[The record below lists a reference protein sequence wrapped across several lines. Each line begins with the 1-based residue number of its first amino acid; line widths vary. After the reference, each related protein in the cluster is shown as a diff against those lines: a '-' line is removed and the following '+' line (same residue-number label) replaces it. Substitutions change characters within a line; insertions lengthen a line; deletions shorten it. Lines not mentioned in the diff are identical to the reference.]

1 LLVVSQVR
9 KMKNRT
15 HMLNKKLLPI
25 VDRKD
30 TRVLEKD
37 LEPKREFVISIRMT
51 PFQRYLYKKFVT
63 LLSELDTNKKLL
75 IGYHSLMR
83 VWNHPACAVTHHHKV
98 VTDQGKQEEKQ
109 QRSAGA
115 PSGSGGGAGGG
126 LTAASSAG
134 IAIAAAIAAS
144 GAAAAVPGE
153 ASASTPQPSGARA
166 VAAGVSATPKLLALK
181 NSSSVSAAKGPRA
194 ECNLH
199 YVRSQLDSTYRHF
212 LENSAQLLA
221 QVEQSA
227 SQTEEALLSRS
238 AAEEGG
244 DNANRRSGSAHATPV
259 KRARAESGDSD
270 DTGDGTL
277 RSRSSSRMDTAGSD
291 AEEAEG
297 TDADLGSF
305 VVDDDYVEY
314 EDGHVSVLNSEGEDT
329 AMDTVD
335 TPSDAEWRPSRGSS
349 GVDRDR
355 NSTTDGPDDRVLE
368 RASKGRRRP
377 SKKERQAR
385 KAAEQAS
392 AGGAAAA
399 ATSGEAL
406 AASVLP
412 TPLAAQSV
420 CAPGEAGLDAQ
431 AAVEEVGEGEVSTPT
446 ADATPSQVRSQAAA
460 EEVTGVRVPMALVP
474 PEVWAEQ
481 LLLRTQS
488 FTSATSGGDSSRPP
502 SALSGDTPAGAG
514 AVPASDASSSTSSPI
529 DALFGTT
536 AIDDELTERKLAEAE
551 LLEIHTI
558 KSDWWRHTDEG
569 DAAGG
574 PSNSA
579 ASGEP
584 TSSQSGLALS
594 SLGLL
599 QLSNKVT
606 TLLSLI
612 ALSVMHGDKLLVFSQ
627 SLYSLNMIELFL
639 NMPHW
644 DRLVDRVQEGRHERY
659 NFSEWRLNK
668 QYLRIDGSTP
678 QRQKTIDKFNQPDAK
693 FHLMLVSTKAGNM
706 GVNLQAANRVVIF
719 DTSWNPVHDLQAMY
733 RCYRYGQKKPVF
745 VYRLLSAGSM
755 EERIYRLQVKKQ
767 SLAARVVDAQMP
779 DNHFSEEELLSFED
793 TDTAED
799 LARAEQVLRKGVED
813 TVLSEFVR
821 HFGADL
827 LTSIEDHGG
836 LLEDKEDEHLTA
848 EEQLQAEE
856 ELQLEMK
863 RGTADAVQG
872 QKEVQAALAVT
883 EAQRQHMRQL
893 MEQGGWTAAH
903 MLAVGQGRA
912 VDPTLINTSPC
923 AASGSGGSVLTATVS
938 SSAPV
943 ASTATP
949 AASPSSYSIYNY
961 FPNLRAAVTATSS
974 PGTEQ
979 RTKAVELI
987 HVVTGELIRIFST
1000 GTEAAEFFA
1009 TMQSNISYCLHNVR
1023 PDFLGFKWR
1032 LYAGPAINCK
1042 FDIPTTSS
1050 YLQASP
1056 RSVWLIYVVEAIA
1069 QLQPSLA
1076 LCYAVQVRNP
1086 AAYDP
1091 AKESR
1096 LVGQVMSAE
1105 RRLDPSKYSAS
1116 PELALAMSAVVSN
1129 PPLPLDDHA
1138 QPHVQ
1143 GTSAGTPLP
1152 SLPPL
1157 VSGKGGADH
1166 SQGSE
1171 SGHSSTGGTGSVMD
1185 GALWSCTLCTLEN
1198 TSATHPAECRLC
1210 GSPRNFNNPLTANVA
1225 SSTPVAAAQ
1234 ADALAGVYRRWTALK
1249 PSGSTAARPG
1259 PALVQQTRPASA
1271 GAVPAGASVARQA
1284 TASAAAVPSSAVS
1297 APLAERSAGSWTQ
1310 NDDELLVLCAAC
1322 AAEPAVGYV
1331 GAATI
1336 LNRRAQLRHAPLR
1349 TPEEVA
1355 ERHRQLLQSGR
1366 DAEIRLL
1373 PHVAQAIQNHRASK
1387 RRP

>member
-1 LLVVSQVR
+1 MLVVSQVR

-83 VWNHPACAVTHHHKV
+83 VWNHPACAVTHHYKV
-98 VTDQGKQEEKQ
+98 VTDQSKQEDKQ
-109 QRSAGA
+109 QRSASA

-126 LTAASSAG
+126 LTAASSA
-134 IAIAAAIAAS
+134 ASAAATAAS
-144 GAAAAVPGE
+144 GAAASVPGE
-153 ASASTPQPSGARA
+153 ASASTPQPSGASA

-194 ECNLH
+194 ECNLY
-199 YVRSQLDSTYRHF
+199 YVRTQLDSTYRHF

-238 AAEEGG
+238 AADDGD

-277 RSRSSSRMDTAGSD
+277 RSSRSSSRMDTAGSD

-305 VVDDDYVEY
+305 VVDDDIIEY
-314 EDGHVSVLNSEGEDT
+314 EDGHVSVLNSEDEDT
-329 AMDTVD
+329 GMDTVD

-355 NSTTDGPDDRVLE
+355 NSTTDGPDDRVHE
-368 RASKGRRRP
+368 RASKGRRRLG
-377 SKKERQAR
+377 KKERQAR
-385 KAAEQAS
+385 KAAEQAG
-392 AGGAAAA
+392 ADGAAAA

-412 TPLAAQSV
+412 APLAAQPVS
-420 CAPGEAGLDAQ
+420 APAQAGLEAQ
-431 AAVEEVGEGEVSTPT
+431 AAVEEEGEGEAPMDT
-446 ADATPSQVRSQAAA
+446 AGAALVQVRSQAAA
-460 EEVTGVRVPMALVP
+460 EEVTGVRLPMALVP

-481 LLLRTQS
+481 LLLRTQC
-488 FTSATSGGDSSRPP
+488 FTSPTSGGDSSRPP
-502 SALSGDTPAGAG
+502 SALSGDTPVGTG
-514 AVPASDASSSTSSPI
+514 AVPGSDASSSASSPI

-536 AIDDELTERKLAEAE
+536 AIDDELTERRLAEAE

-558 KSDWWRHTDEG
+558 KSDWWRHTEEG

-644 DRLVDRVQEGRHERY
+644 DRLVDRVQEGRHEHY

-779 DNHFSEEELLSFED
+779 DNHFNEEELLSFED

-848 EEQLQAEE
+848 EEQQQAEE

-863 RGTADAVQG
+863 RGTADAAQG
-872 QKEVQAALAVT
+872 QKELQGALAVT

-903 MLAVGQGRA
+903 MLAVGQGRT
-912 VDPTLINTSPC
+912 VDPTLINTSPR

-949 AASPSSYSIYNY
+949 AASPSSHSIYNY

-987 HVVTGELIRIFST
+987 HVVTGELIRIFAT

-1023 PDFLGFKWR
+1023 PDFLGFKWM
-1032 LYAGPAINCK
+1032 LYSGPAINCK
-1042 FDIPTTSS
+1042 FDVPTTSS

-1056 RSVWLIYVVEAIA
+1056 RSV
-1069 QLQPSLA
+1069 
-1076 LCYAVQVRNP
+1076 
-1086 AAYDP
+1086 
-1091 AKESR
+1091 
-1096 LVGQVMSAE
+1096 
-1105 RRLDPSKYSAS
+1105 
-1116 PELALAMSAVVSN
+1116 
-1129 PPLPLDDHA
+1129 
-1138 QPHVQ
+1138 
-1143 GTSAGTPLP
+1143 
-1152 SLPPL
+1152 
-1157 VSGKGGADH
+1157 
-1166 SQGSE
+1166 
-1171 SGHSSTGGTGSVMD
+1171 
-1185 GALWSCTLCTLEN
+1185 
-1198 TSATHPAECRLC
+1198 
-1210 GSPRNFNNPLTANVA
+1210 
-1225 SSTPVAAAQ
+1225 
-1234 ADALAGVYRRWTALK
+1234 
-1249 PSGSTAARPG
+1249 
-1259 PALVQQTRPASA
+1259 
-1271 GAVPAGASVARQA
+1271 
-1284 TASAAAVPSSAVS
+1284 
-1297 APLAERSAGSWTQ
+1297 
-1310 NDDELLVLCAAC
+1310 
-1322 AAEPAVGYV
+1322 
-1331 GAATI
+1331 
-1336 LNRRAQLRHAPLR
+1336 
-1349 TPEEVA
+1349 
-1355 ERHRQLLQSGR
+1355 
-1366 DAEIRLL
+1366 
-1373 PHVAQAIQNHRASK
+1373 
-1387 RRP
+1387 

>member
-1 LLVVSQVR
+1 MLVVSEVR

-98 VTDQGKQEEKQ
+98 ATDQSKQEDKQ
-109 QRSAGA
+109 QRSASA
-115 PSGSGGGAGGG
+115 PSGSGSGTGG
-126 LTAASSAG
+126 LTAASSA
-134 IAIAAAIAAS
+134 ASAAATAAS
-144 GAAAAVPGE
+144 RAAASVPGE
-153 ASASTPQPSGARA
+153 ASASTPQPSGAPA

-194 ECNLH
+194 ECNLY
-199 YVRSQLDSTYRHF
+199 YVRTQLDSTYRHF

-238 AAEEGG
+238 APEDGD
-244 DNANRRSGSAHATPV
+244 DNANRRSGSAHTTPV

-270 DTGDGTL
+270 DTGDCTL

-291 AEEAEG
+291 AEEDE
-297 TDADLGSF
+297 TDADLG
-305 VVDDDYVEY
+305 VV
-314 EDGHVSVLNSEGEDT
+314 NSEDEDT
-329 AMDTVD
+329 GMDTVD
-335 TPSDAEWRPSRGSS
+335 TPSGAEWRPSRGSS
-349 GVDRDR
+349 GVDRNR
-355 NSTTDGPDDRVLE
+355 NSTTDGPDGRVHE

-385 KAAEQAS
+385 KAAEEAS
-392 AGGAAAA
+392 AGGAVAAP
-399 ATSGEAL
+399 SGEAL

-412 TPLAAQSV
+412 APLAAQPVS
-420 CAPGEAGLDAQ
+420 APAEAGLEAQ
-431 AAVEEVGEGEVSTPT
+431 AAVEEVGEVEAPTPT
-446 ADATPSQVRSQAAA
+446 ANATPLQVRSQAAV

-488 FTSATSGGDSSRPP
+488 FTSPTSGGDSSRPP

-514 AVPASDASSSTSSPI
+514 AVPGSDASSSASSPI

-536 AIDDELTERKLAEAE
+536 AIDDELTERRLAEAE

-558 KSDWWRHTDEG
+558 KSDWWRHTEEG

-584 TSSQSGLALS
+584 TSSQSGLALN

-733 RCYRYGQKKPVF
+733 RCYRYGQTKPVF

-779 DNHFSEEELLSFED
+779 DNHFNEEELLSFED

-848 EEQLQAEE
+848 EEQQQAEE
-856 ELQLEMK
+856 ELQQEMK
-863 RGTADAVQG
+863 KGTADAAQG
-872 QKEVQAALAVT
+872 QKELQAALAVT
-883 EAQRQHMRQL
+883 EVQRQHMRQL

-903 MLAVGQGRA
+903 MLAVGQGRT
-912 VDPTLINTSPC
+912 VDPTLINTSPR

-943 ASTATP
+943 ATIATHS
-949 AASPSSYSIYNY
+949 ASPSSQSIYNY

-987 HVVTGELIRIFST
+987 HVVTGELIRIFAT

-1032 LYAGPAINCK
+1032 LYTGSAINCK
-1042 FDIPTTSS
+1042 FDVPTTSS
-1050 YLQASP
+1050 CLQASP

-1105 RRLDPSKYSAS
+1105 QRLDPSKYSAS

-1129 PPLPLDDHA
+1129 APLPLDDRA

-1152 SLPPL
+1152 SLPPP
-1157 VSGKGGADH
+1157 VSGKGGANH

-1171 SGHSSTGGTGSVMD
+1171 SGHSSTGGTGSVLD
-1185 GALWSCTLCTLEN
+1185 AALWTCTFCTLEN
-1198 TSATHPAECRLC
+1198 RAATHPAECRLC
-1210 GSPRNFNNPLTANVA
+1210 GSPRNFKNPLTADVA

-1234 ADALAGVYRRWTALK
+1234 SDALAGVYRRWTALK

-1271 GAVPAGASVARQA
+1271 GAVPAGASAAPQA
-1284 TASAAAVPSSAVS
+1284 TASAAAVPSAAVS

-1310 NDDELLVLCAAC
+1310 KDDELLVLCAAC
-1322 AAEPAVGYV
+1322 AAEPAVGYA

-1355 ERHRQLLQSGR
+1355 ERHRQLLQSGG